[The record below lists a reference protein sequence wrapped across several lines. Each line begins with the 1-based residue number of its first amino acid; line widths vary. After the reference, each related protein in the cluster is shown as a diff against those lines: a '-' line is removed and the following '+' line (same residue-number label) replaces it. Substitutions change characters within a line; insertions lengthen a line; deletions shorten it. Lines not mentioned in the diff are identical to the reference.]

1 MPNLIKSDYKILGK
15 KTHKFTRPR
24 LRTPPPSPPL
34 PPAPREVSILPLAV
48 TPDPESLA
56 SPDSAAR
63 TPAGPRTTSPKE
75 AQRLN
80 ISNMMIPLG
89 VG

>member
-15 KTHKFTRPR
+15 KNSQVHEAEVKDPASFT
-24 LRTPPPSPPL
+24 PPL

-80 ISNMMIPLG
+80 ISNMIPLG